1 MYEITKGAKMSLRE
15 SWEQF
20 KEEIGY
26 RGVKI
31 EKINRSESIKA
42 SSNGT
47 TYDRY
52 DEKYG
57 LHSNPKDSE

>member
-1 MYEITKGAKMSLRE
+1 MSLSE
-15 SWEQF
+15 SWKQF

-26 RGVKI
+26 SGVKI
-31 EKINRSESIKA
+31 EKINRTESIKA
-42 SSNGT
+42 STNGT

-57 LHSNPKDSE
+57 LHENPKDTE

>member
-1 MYEITKGAKMSLRE
+1 MSLRE

-26 RGVKI
+26 RGVKM
-31 EKINRSESIKA
+31 EPINRTESIKA
-42 SSNGT
+42 STNGT

-52 DEKYG
+52 DPQYG
-57 LHSNPKDSE
+57 LHEAPKDKE

>member
-1 MYEITKGAKMSLRE
+1 MSLRE

>member
-1 MYEITKGAKMSLRE
+1 MSLRE

-31 EKINRSESIKA
+31 EQINRTESIKA
-42 SSNGT
+42 STNGT

-57 LHSNPKDSE
+57 LHSKPKDTE